1 MIFISLSAL
10 GLKEQK
16 VYSGINVCVHHPN
29 SNVEIP
35 TPDGMVFGGGA
46 LRNRISILLQQDG
59 SLQLG
64 RGLLTLTL
72 DLQPPEL
79 RSTLLLFLS
88 QPVCGVLLQQPE
100 QTKTKY
106 RPSVRPR
113 N

>member
-1 MIFISLSAL
+1 MTVEL
-10 GLKEQK
+10 
-16 VYSGINVCVHHPN
+16 SGI
-29 SNVEIP
+29 
-35 TPDGMVFGGGA
+35 GLVFSYSKMA
-46 LRNRISILLQQDG
+46 
-59 SLQLG
+59 LG

-88 QPVCGVLLQQPE
+88 QPLCGILLQQPE